1 MDGEIVVHAAGTYY
15 NHPLYI
21 KTALSIG
28 TGNQASGVTNNGTNH
43 NKLPGNLVWIPT
55 VAGTYYYQCSL
66 HSGMNGQ
73 IVVQAPTGV
82 LGQNGNFADP
92 TCQKGSPNAYILCEN
107 PRATSGYLQSV
118 LGERVTELRTN
129 SGANYRQVFPRTKAI
144 YEQT

>member
-1 MDGEIVVHAAGTYY
+1 MDGQIVVHAAGTYY

-43 NKLPGNLVWIPT
+43 NKLTGNLVWIPT

-66 HSGMNGQ
+66 HSSMNGQ
-73 IVVQAPTGV
+73 IVVQAATGV

-92 TCQKGSPNAYILCEN
+92 TCQKDSPNAYILCEN
-107 PRATSGYLQSV
+107 PRSTSGNLQNV
-118 LGERVTELRTN
+118 LGERVTSLKTN
-129 SGANYRQVFPRTKAI
+129 ESRQVFPRTKTI